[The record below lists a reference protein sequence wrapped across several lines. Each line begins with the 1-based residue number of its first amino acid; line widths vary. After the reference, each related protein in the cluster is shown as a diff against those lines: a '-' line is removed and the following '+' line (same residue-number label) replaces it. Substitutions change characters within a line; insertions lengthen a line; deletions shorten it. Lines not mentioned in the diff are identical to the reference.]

1 MSYTHTYIGH
11 SGCAER
17 NYFRY
22 SGGTLHGT
30 RFYAV
35 NSDICVRCHVAY
47 QRLRGRRIV
56 RTYGWTCVDQT
67 DDPQR
72 LHVTAVGVWH
82 GLLHQFHR
90 NVLPRQQSD
99 TVWIHGT

>member
-1 MSYTHTYIGH
+1 MFLTHAGH

-30 RFYAV
+30 WIDV
-35 NSDICVRCHVAY
+35 VDSDICVRRHIAY
-47 QRLRGRRIV
+47 QRLRGRWIV
-56 RTYGWTCVDQT
+56 RANGWTRVDQT

-82 GLLHQFHR
+82 GLLHQLHR
-90 NVLPRQQSD
+90 HVLPRQQGD
-99 TVWIHGT
+99 TVRIHGM